1 MKGDRFHFDN
11 SNCSPSQDGCLGR
24 GKLRSRRPLRMHSA
38 GTQRGNDGNRKEEME
53 LGVVWR
59 IDRAWFS
66 PYGGGWDKKM
76 KLTVVLKF

>member
-1 MKGDRFHFDN
+1 MY
-11 SNCSPSQDGCLGR
+11 L
-24 GKLRSRRPLRMHSA
+24 A

>member
-1 MKGDRFHFDN
+1 
-11 SNCSPSQDGCLGR
+11 
-24 GKLRSRRPLRMHSA
+24 MHLA

-66 PYGGGWDKKM
+66 PYGGGWDKK
-76 KLTVVLKF
+76 KVNGGSKILILSKSEQR